1 MKDRNLA
8 LAGVF
13 QATELVRQAAS
24 HGTWSGYAATSSLH
38 SLFALEADSTPDIY
52 GGTDRMRLGVE
63 TLLAV
68 LDGDNHYAATLRYTV
83 SLLQVQKKF
92 SRERAM
98 QQEIGASLLEISKL
112 DGELEQH
119 EREDRQAHEIAQLYA
134 RTISGVSPRIIVQGK
149 PQFLQIERV
158 TDWIRTLLLA
168 GMGQPADVHQDQGQG
183 NFRQRAQLKQNVRW
197 QQHRQTGQVGKRG
210 TDHQAGQQQY
220 RDDPDPLTRH
230 NSSPVQVS
238 VASAG
243 NSPAPRVRS

>member
-1 MKDRNLA
+1 MKDKTLA
-8 LAGVF
+8 LAGVI
-13 QATELVRQAAS
+13 QASELVRQAAA
-24 HGTWSGYAATSSLH
+24 HGTWSGYAATACLN
-38 SLFALEADSTPDIY
+38 SLFKLEAESADEIFGDPE
-52 GGTDRMRLGVE
+52 RMRLGVE

-98 QQEIGASLLEISKL
+98 QHEIGASLLEIGKL

-134 RTISGVSPRIIVQGK
+134 RTISELSPRIIVQGK

-168 GMGQPADVHQDQGQG
+168 GIRSATLWVQLGGNRFELMFGRRRIMQDART
-183 NFRQRAQLKQNVRW
+183 FL
-197 QQHRQTGQVGKRG
+197 
-210 TDHQAGQQQY
+210 AG
-220 RDDPDPLTRH
+220 
-230 NSSPVQVS
+230 
-238 VASAG
+238 
-243 NSPAPRVRS
+243 